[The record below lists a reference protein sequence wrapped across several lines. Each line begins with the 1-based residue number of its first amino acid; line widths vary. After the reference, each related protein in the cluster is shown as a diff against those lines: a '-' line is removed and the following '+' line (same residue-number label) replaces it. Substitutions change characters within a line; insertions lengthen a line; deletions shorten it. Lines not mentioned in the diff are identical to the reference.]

1 MDLEDRNESAELEDR
16 SDTYDL
22 ADEDQDMSDGGAAL
36 TMTWPHAEELNAG
49 LDMLDA
55 EVVGQDILAGLFQD
69 THFPPSIMDVLYS
82 DSPPNLE
89 ESPDISDEMMEDEY
103 FPGAPDAS
111 SLPATMSEVS
121 QQLQHIQDGQEHTE
135 FQMVPDDQ
143 HAAFINNST
152 TPFSLPFSSTDSVSP
167 EETPQDQFVSLA
179 DISAVNIMLAATASQ
194 NAPHLWGAEGSTSSS
209 VFDAVVPQT
218 LQLEAHVPVGNI
230 GWEIGTD
237 ADPSEVDD
245 QFNLSLG
252 DFLENWN
259 IQLTHNEEIK
269 KRSKYPSMSAVHKQ
283 RYHENL
289 TSIERCDLQGE
300 KCDIQ
305 RIDWD
310 EIGVSRLEART
321 MRQQTYKNYTN
332 LRIPLQR
339 HVSRPPLFFVRN
351 VDLTF
356 LATPPWC

>member
-1 MDLEDRNESAELEDR
+1 MDLEDQDERAELEDR

-22 ADEDQDMSDGGAAL
+22 TDEDQDMSEGGAVL
-36 TMTWPHAEELNAG
+36 TMTWSHAEELNAE

-55 EVVGQDILAGLFQD
+55 EVLGPDNLAGLFQD
-69 THFPPSIMDVLYS
+69 IEFPPSIMDALYS
-82 DSPPNLE
+82 DSSPHLE

-103 FPGAPDAS
+103 SPGAPDAS
-111 SLPATMSEVS
+111 NLPATMSEVS
-121 QQLQHIQDGQEHTE
+121 QQLQQIEDGQEHTE
-135 FQMVPDDQ
+135 FQVAPDDQ

-152 TPFSLPFSSTDSVSP
+152 APFFLLFSSTDSVSP
-167 EETPQDQFVSLA
+167 EETPQGQFVSLA
-179 DISAVNIMLAATASQ
+179 DISAVNIILAATASQ
-194 NAPHLWGAEGSTSSS
+194 NAPHLWGTEGSTPSS

-230 GWEIGTD
+230 GWEISTD
-237 ADPSEVDD
+237 ADTSEMED

-259 IQLTHNEEIK
+259 IQLTHDEEIK

-289 TSIERCDLQGE
+289 TSIERRDLQGE

-305 RIDWD
+305 GIDWD
-310 EIGVSRLEART
+310 ELGVSRLEART
-321 MRQQTYKNYTN
+321 MRRQTYNNYTN
-332 LRIPLQR
+332 LRFPHQR
-339 HVSRPPLFFVRN
+339 HVSRPPLFFY
-351 VDLTF
+351 
-356 LATPPWC
+356 PQC